1 MKHLL
6 ALIITISTLNVYS
19 QNIVA
24 IKPEKP
30 EFTEAEWEKIQKK
43 WDIMQPSA
51 DVILITGDTIR
62 GQLIYANN
70 ETIIIY
76 PSNELMINPDQFDDM
91 VRIPINDIDRV
102 ILLKMKE
109 GSNTAGMVT
118 GMVIVGAAGV
128 ITGLLISDGW
138 SLIPAIALG
147 AGGIALGGWVGS
159 KIQKAKRNSTVIL
172 NTNAKKNKINKFQ
185 NLSIYNDTVFY
196 QDINQMREHSKI
208 MRQAFPKK
216 RFRIYFGLNA
226 GSSATTKA
234 LIEPHNSTDRPTIKE
249 HDYTI
254 MYFDFFN
261 ISWRFAN
268 RYIVG
273 WNYFKS
279 RDDYTLIYYNDP
291 TGETKKSYHYYNNA
305 NGTIL
310 YLDYVIKPITKY
322 FTKKTEFSVGAGL
335 LHLKPD
341 VHYIYNSWDN
351 LKNNNEYFQKEYSI
365 YGLQLRTAAFYY
377 IFPGM
382 SISVGLQGNIY
393 QNITINS
400 GIVNLPEHTLKFSS
414 IRATFG
420 IGFYL

>member
-1 MKHLL
+1 MKYLL
-6 ALIITISTLNVYS
+6 VLIITISTLSVYS

-24 IKPEKP
+24 IKQKDVHDM
-30 EFTEAEWEKIQKK
+30 FTEAEWEKIQKK
-43 WDIMQPSA
+43 WDVKQPHA
-51 DVILITGDTIR
+51 DVILITGDTIS

-76 PSNELMINPDQFDDM
+76 PSNELMINPDQFNDM
-91 VRIPINDIDRV
+91 VRIPINDINRV
-102 ILLKMKE
+102 DLLKMKE
-109 GSNTAGMVT
+109 GSNTVGMVT
-118 GMVIVGAAGV
+118 GMIIVGTTGV
-128 ITGLLISDGW
+128 ITGLIMADGW
-138 SLIPAIALG
+138 SYIPAIALG
-147 AGGIALGGWVGS
+147 AGGIALGGWIGS
-159 KIQKAKRNSTVIL
+159 KIQKAERNSTVIID
-172 NTNAKKNKINKFQ
+172 TNAKKNKINRFQ

-196 QDINQMREHSKI
+196 QDINQMRKHSKI
-208 MRQAFPKK
+208 MRRAFPKK
-216 RFRIYFGLNA
+216 RFRIYFGLNV
-226 GSSATTKA
+226 GSSATTKT
-234 LIEPHNSTDRPTIKE
+234 LIEPYNSTDRPTIKE
-249 HDYTI
+249 HGYTI

-279 RDDYTLIYYNDP
+279 RDDCTLIHYNDP
-291 TGETKKSYHYYNNA
+291 AGETKKSYHYYNNA

-322 FTKKTEFSVGAGL
+322 FTKHTEFSVGAGL

-351 LKNNNEYFQKEYSI
+351 LKNNTEYFQKEYSI
-365 YGLQLRTAAFYY
+365 YGLQLRAAAYYY

-382 SISVGLQGNIY
+382 SISVGLLGNIY
-393 QNITINS
+393 QSITINS
-400 GIVNLPEHTLKFSS
+400 IIIPEHTLKFNS